1 MPRDLFD
8 HHAHLD
14 DPGVH
19 ATHLVTQLHALA
31 AQGWLGALVP
41 GYDPERYPAVRALIH
56 AVPQLTRAVG
66 MHPEVLAGLADEPAR
81 ERAWALSLAEL
92 EQPRVIAIG
101 EIGLDQ
107 RYKRMFP
114 LDVQLAWFQRGLEL
128 ARSRDLPV
136 VLHLV
141 GWHGH
146 ALDLLKQ
153 VRPIRGVV
161 HRWSGS
167 LDLVRPFQDAGL
179 HLSMGLEPR
188 ETVEKRQA
196 IARAVHP
203 DRLLIETDWPFLD
216 LTYAQ
221 ALDAMSQLLDS
232 MAQWRQ
238 EPRAELA
245 TRLVR
250 NARAVYGT
258 PPD

>member
-1 MPRDLFD
+1 MTRDLFD

-14 DPGVH
+14 DPGVD
-19 ATHLVTQLHALA
+19 AGELVAQLQALA
-31 AQGWLGALVP
+31 DQGWPGALVP
-41 GYDPERYPAVRALIH
+41 GYGPERYHAVRALIQ

-81 ERAWALSLAEL
+81 ERAWELSLAEL

-107 RYKRMFP
+107 RYKRVFP
-114 LDVQLAWFQRGLEL
+114 LALQLGWFRRGLEL
-128 ARSRDLPV
+128 ARSRELPV

-153 VRPIRGVV
+153 VPPIRGVV

-167 LDLVRPFQDAGL
+167 VELAGPYQDAGL

-196 IARAVHP
+196 TARAVHP
-203 DRLLIETDWPFLD
+203 DRLLIETDWPFLE
-216 LTYAQ
+216 LTYPQ
-221 ALDAMSQLLDS
+221 ALGAMAQLLDS
-232 MAQWRQ
+232 LAEWRQ
-238 EPRAELA
+238 EPRADLA
-245 TRLVR
+245 ARLVR